1 MSKSNLEKSLKS
13 VSIDKNMPDLSNHPV
28 VLAKMAKAEKL
39 IAKYG
44 LPESYKKNAKS
55 KKSNRKTPKA

>member
-1 MSKSNLEKSLKS
+1 MSKSNLEKLSKS
-13 VSIDKNMPDLSNHPV
+13 VPIDENMPDLSKRPV

-55 KKSNRKTPKA
+55 KKSKR